1 MKIEGMPV
9 LSIQAQTN
17 QQSQNYRAKD
27 QLILFQTL
35 SVL

>member
-1 MKIEGMPV
+1 VPV
-9 LSIQAQTN
+9 LSVQAQGN
-17 QQSQNYRAKD
+17 QQRQNYHAKD